1 MCLCLSLL
9 VNSRSRPYDDLIF
22 TAELPEKFH
31 KFLCSICDA
40 QGETISVKLGVRGWG
55 VGRMSPLTESGAR
68 QISVFFYLKRC
79 ILVHLSSIYVRICL

>member
-40 QGETISVKLGVRGWG
+40 QGEAISVKLGVRGWG
-55 VGRMSPLTESGAR
+55 VGRMSPLIESGAR
-68 QISVFFYLKRC
+68 QISVFLFEKVYFGA
-79 ILVHLSSIYVRICL
+79 SE